1 MTARK
6 VKISTR
12 PFRSAVSG
20 SKIAKS
26 RLHKGCRRKT
36 QSSGQAMLARNIK
49 YRQAA
54 KYHQAAPARK
64 MRIKKPYYDAIM
76 SGRKTLEVRVGY
88 GSIKRLRAGELLQL
102 ETSHESGAVR
112 IKSIRIYDN
121 FAKML
126 AAEDWRQ
133 IVPQAKDRAEALRLL
148 QKIYPPRKEKLGVYA
163 IEIAKA
169 ESSTVQCMS

>member
-1 MTARK
+1 MTACK

-12 PFRSAVSG
+12 PFRSAISG
-20 SKIAKS
+20 SKTAKP

-49 YRQAA
+49 YR
-54 KYHQAAPARK
+54 QAAPARK

-112 IKSIRIYDN
+112 IKSIRTYDT

-126 AAEDWRQ
+126 TAEDWRQ
-133 IVPQAKDRAEALRLL
+133 IVPQAKDKAEALRLL

-169 ESSTVQCMS
+169 ERGKSAKGKKSK

>member
-1 MTARK
+1 MTACK

-12 PFRSAVSG
+12 PFRSVVSG
-20 SKIAKS
+20 DKTAKP

-49 YRQAA
+49 
-54 KYHQAAPARK
+54 HHHAAPARK

-88 GSIKRLRAGELLQL
+88 GSIKRLRTGELLQL
-102 ETSHESGAVR
+102 ETSHESGAVK
-112 IKSIRIYDN
+112 IKSIRTYDN

-126 AAEDWRQ
+126 TTEDWQQ
-133 IVPQAKDRAEALRLL
+133 IVPQAKDRAEAFQLL

-163 IEIAKA
+163 IEIAKL
-169 ESSTVQCMS
+169 EKGKSVKGKKSK

>member
-6 VKISTR
+6 VNISTR
-12 PFRSAVSG
+12 PFRSAISG
-20 SKIAKS
+20 SKTAKP

-49 YRQAA
+49 
-54 KYHQAAPARK
+54 HHHAAPARK

-102 ETSHESGAVR
+102 EASHESGAVQ

-163 IEIAKA
+163 IDIAKA

>member
-1 MTARK
+1 
-6 VKISTR
+6 
-12 PFRSAVSG
+12 
-20 SKIAKS
+20 
-26 RLHKGCRRKT
+26 
-36 QSSGQAMLARNIK
+36 
-49 YRQAA
+49 
-54 KYHQAAPARK
+54 
-64 MRIKKPYYDAIM
+64 MRIKKPYYDAII

-88 GSIKRLRAGELLQL
+88 GSIKRLQAGELLQL

-126 AAEDWRQ
+126 AVEDWRQ
-133 IVPQAKDRAEALRLL
+133 IVPQAKDRAEAFQLL

-169 ESSTVQCMS
+169 ESSTIQCMS

>member
-12 PFRSAVSG
+12 PSRSAVSD
-20 SKIAKS
+20 SKTVKS
-26 RLHKGCRRKT
+26 RLRLRKECRRKT

-54 KYHQAAPARK
+54 PVRK

-88 GSIKRLRAGELLQL
+88 GSIKRLRTGELLQL

-133 IVPQAKDRAEALRLL
+133 IVPQAKDRAEALQLL

-163 IEIAKA
+163 IEIAKLEKGKSA
-169 ESSTVQCMS
+169 KGKKSK

>member
-20 SKIAKS
+20 GKTAKP
-26 RLHKGCRRKT
+26 RLHKGRRQKT
-36 QSSGQAMLARNIK
+36 QSSGQAMLDRNIK
-49 YRQAA
+49 
-54 KYHQAAPARK
+54 HHHAAPARK

-88 GSIKRLRAGELLQL
+88 GSIKRLRAGELLQI

-121 FAKML
+121 FSKML
-126 AAEDWRQ
+126 TAEDWQQ
-133 IVPQAKDRAEALRLL
+133 IVPQAKDRAEALQLL

-163 IEIAKA
+163 IEIAKLEKGKSA
-169 ESSTVQCMS
+169 KGKKSK

>member
-6 VKISTR
+6 VKMSTR

-26 RLHKGCRRKT
+26 RLHKGCRQKT
-36 QSSGQAMLARNIK
+36 QSSDQAMLDRNIK
-49 YRQAA
+49 
-54 KYHQAAPARK
+54 HHHAAPVRK

-102 ETSHESGAVR
+102 ETSHESGAVQ
-112 IKSIRIYDN
+112 IKSIRTYDN

-126 AAEDWRQ
+126 ATEDWRQ

-148 QKIYPPRKEKLGVYA
+148 QKIYPPRKEKLGVYT
-163 IEIAKA
+163 IEVAKS
-169 ESSTVQCMS
+169 ESSAVQCMS

>member
-1 MTARK
+1 M
-6 VKISTR
+6 R

-20 SKIAKS
+20 GKTAKP
-26 RLHKGCRRKT
+26 RLHKGRRQKT
-36 QSSGQAMLARNIK
+36 QSSGQAMLDRNIK
-49 YRQAA
+49 
-54 KYHQAAPARK
+54 HHHAAPARK

-88 GSIKRLRAGELLQL
+88 GSIKRLRAGELLQI

-126 AAEDWRQ
+126 SAEDWRQ
-133 IVPQAKDRAEALRLL
+133 IVPQAKDRAKALQLL

-163 IEIAKA
+163 IEIAKLERGKSA
-169 ESSTVQCMS
+169 KGKKSK

>member
-12 PFRSAVSG
+12 PLRSAISG
-20 SKIAKS
+20 DKTAKP
-26 RLHKGCRRKT
+26 RLHKGFRRKT

-49 YRQAA
+49 YR
-54 KYHQAAPARK
+54 QAAPARK

-88 GSIKRLRAGELLQL
+88 GSIKRLRTGELLQL
-102 ETSHESGAVR
+102 ETSHESGAVK
-112 IKSIRIYDN
+112 IKSI
-121 FAKML
+121 
-126 AAEDWRQ
+126 Q

-163 IEIAKA
+163 IEIAKLEKGKSA
-169 ESSTVQCMS
+169 KGKKSK

>member
-1 MTARK
+1 MTACK

-12 PFRSAVSG
+12 PFRSAISG
-20 SKIAKS
+20 SKTAKP

-36 QSSGQAMLARNIK
+36 QSSDQAMLTRNIK
-49 YRQAA
+49 YR
-54 KYHQAAPARK
+54 QAAPARK

-126 AAEDWRQ
+126 SAEDWRQ
-133 IVPQAKDRAEALRLL
+133 IVPQAKDRAKALQLL

-163 IEIAKA
+163 IEVAKS
-169 ESSTVQCMS
+169 ESSAVQCMS

>member
-12 PFRSAVSG
+12 PSRSAVSD
-20 SKIAKS
+20 SKTVKS

-54 KYHQAAPARK
+54 LARK

-88 GSIKRLRAGELLQL
+88 GSIKRLRTGELLQL
-102 ETSHESGAVR
+102 ETSHESGAVW

-133 IVPQAKDRAEALRLL
+133 IVPQAKDRAEALQLL

-163 IEIAKA
+163 IEIAKLEKGKSA
-169 ESSTVQCMS
+169 KGKKSK

>member
-1 MTARK
+1 
-6 VKISTR
+6 
-12 PFRSAVSG
+12 
-20 SKIAKS
+20 
-26 RLHKGCRRKT
+26 
-36 QSSGQAMLARNIK
+36 MLARNI
-49 YRQAA
+49 

-126 AAEDWRQ
+126 AVEDWRQ
-133 IVPQAKDRAEALRLL
+133 IVPQAKDRAEEHFGFFRKSIRRAKKNLACMLLKLRKQRAVLFSACPN
-148 QKIYPPRKEKLGVYA
+148 ISFHRVILGYFKNHF
-163 IEIAKA
+163 I
-169 ESSTVQCMS
+169 

>member
-1 MTARK
+1 MTTRR

-20 SKIAKS
+20 SKIAKL

-49 YRQAA
+49 
-54 KYHQAAPARK
+54 HLQAAPVRK

-88 GSIKRLRAGELLQL
+88 GSIKRLRTGELLQL
-102 ETSHESGAVR
+102 ETSHESGVVQ

-133 IVPQAKDRAEALRLL
+133 IVPQAKDRAEAFQLL

-163 IEIAKA
+163 IEIAKLEKGKSA
-169 ESSTVQCMS
+169 KGKKSK

>member
-1 MTARK
+1 
-6 VKISTR
+6 
-12 PFRSAVSG
+12 
-20 SKIAKS
+20 
-26 RLHKGCRRKT
+26 
-36 QSSGQAMLARNIK
+36 
-49 YRQAA
+49 
-54 KYHQAAPARK
+54 

-112 IKSIRIYDN
+112 IKSIRTYDN

-126 AAEDWRQ
+126 ATEDWRQ

-163 IEIAKA
+163 IEIAKLERGKSA
-169 ESSTVQCMS
+169 KGKKSK

>member
-1 MTARK
+1 MTTRK

-20 SKIAKS
+20 DKTAKP
-26 RLHKGCRRKT
+26 RLHKGCRRKA
-36 QSSGQAMLARNIK
+36 QSSGRAMLDRNIK
-49 YRQAA
+49 H
-54 KYHQAAPARK
+54 HQAAPARK

-88 GSIKRLRAGELLQL
+88 GSIKRLRIGELLQL
-102 ETSHESGAVR
+102 ETSHESGAVQ
-112 IKSIRIYDN
+112 IKSIRTYDN

-163 IEIAKA
+163 IEVAKS
-169 ESSTVQCMS
+169 ESSAVQCMS

>member
-1 MTARK
+1 
-6 VKISTR
+6 
-12 PFRSAVSG
+12 
-20 SKIAKS
+20 
-26 RLHKGCRRKT
+26 
-36 QSSGQAMLARNIK
+36 
-49 YRQAA
+49 
-54 KYHQAAPARK
+54 

-88 GSIKRLRAGELLQL
+88 GSIKRLQAGELLQL

-133 IVPQAKDRAEALRLL
+133 IVPQAKDRAEALQLL

-169 ESSTVQCMS
+169 ESSTIQCMS